1 MPLRSPPFEKSTS
14 FYVTITGNSKRCKY
28 FNFKTTFSK
37 NKNLF
42 QKTGVMF
49 LVERF
54 EIENTTFPYKA
65 SLSEANIKIN
75 RMGIT

>member
-1 MPLRSPPFEKSTS
+1 M
-14 FYVTITGNSKRCKY
+14 TITGNSKRKF
-28 FNFKTTFSK
+28 FNFKTTFPK
-37 NKNLF
+37 NKNSF

-75 RMGIT
+75 RMGIK

>member
-1 MPLRSPPFEKSTS
+1 M
-14 FYVTITGNSKRCKY
+14 Y
-28 FNFKTTFSK
+28 
-37 NKNLF
+37 
-42 QKTGVMF
+42 

-65 SLSEANIKIN
+65 SLSEANIKTN